1 MDGSDG
7 EVMAEVGVSFS
18 VVCVIVA
25 KQECLTARVRRAAT
39 GEDLTQMNWMNK
51 LIGMDGWDAW
61 MMMAGV
67 EEGRSAAGQ
76 EVSELPGKTRGRRAE
91 VIVFC
96 GVGAG

>member
-1 MDGSDG
+1 
-7 EVMAEVGVSFS
+7 
-18 VVCVIVA
+18 
-25 KQECLTARVRRAAT
+25 
-39 GEDLTQMNWMNK
+39 
-51 LIGMDGWDAW
+51 

-76 EVSELPGKTRGRRAE
+76 EVSELPKTRGRRAE